1 MAAEKVKNYCFGID
15 VGGTTIKLGLF
26 DRAGNVL
33 DKWEIKTRTEE
44 NGKYILPDAAQAVL
58 TKMSDRGLK
67 KEEIAG
73 IGIGVPGPVGESGIV
88 PVAVNLHWGR
98 VNIVKEMEEMTGIH
112 TKAGNDEN
120 VAALVECW
128 KG

>member
-67 KEEIAG
+67 KG
-73 IGIGVPGPVGESGIV
+73 RDRRHRDRCSGT
-88 PVAVNLHWGR
+88 GR
-98 VNIVKEMEEMTGIH
+98 QIRHRSGSGQSSLGQGKYR
-112 TKAGNDEN
+112 
-120 VAALVECW
+120 
-128 KG
+128 